1 MMKLFC
7 SSTSPYTRKVT
18 ICAELLNLSDQI
30 ERVMV
35 STTAIK
41 PNELL
46 ASHNPMIKLPTLVLD
61 NGEILYDSRVI
72 CEYLC
77 SLAGDN
83 QIFPTDESR
92 WKILTLQATAD
103 GLLDASVAARYEM
116 ALRPKEYQWDGWFQ
130 AQMKKVVGCLNAIE
144 KNCPSLLT
152 THFTIAEI
160 AIICALGF
168 LDFRFPEMNW
178 RTQYPET
185 AKWFALVSHLPA
197 VKDSV
202 PVEQT

>member
-30 ERVMV
+30 ERVAV
-35 STTAIK
+35 LTTAVK
-41 PNELL
+41 PNAQL

-77 SLAGDN
+77 SIANDN
-83 QIFPTDESR
+83 QIFPLGETR

-103 GLLDASVAARYEM
+103 GLLDAGVAARYEM

-144 KNCPSLLT
+144 KNSPALVT
-152 THFTIAEI
+152 TKLTIAEI
-160 AIICALGF
+160 AIACALGF
-168 LDFRFPEMNW
+168 LDYRFPEMDW
-178 RTQYPET
+178 RSQYPET
-185 AKWFALVSHLPA
+185 AAWFGQVNHLS
-197 VKDSV
+197 VIKNSV
-202 PVEQT
+202 PVES